1 MITDRS
7 DASASLEGCLVCG
20 AALVYSTTPSAQ
32 VCDLCGG
39 EESALISCPGGHF
52 ICDQCHRATVT
63 DVVRRVLETTVST
76 DPSAILEQILALPTL
91 TMHGPEHHAIVPG
104 VIIAAA
110 RNAGVAL
117 PPGGLDAALRRGGK
131 IPGGWC
137 GYYGACGAAV
147 GVGVAVSVITEAT
160 PLKGEQRSLA
170 LAGTSFALT
179 RMVDGQPRCCKRASR
194 VAVAAAVEYLRDHLA
209 IDLPAP
215 GAVRCSS
222 AARNKECP
230 GELCPYFLAIV

>member
-1 MITDRS
+1 MITHRS

-20 AALVYSTTPSAQ
+20 AELAYSTTASVQ

-39 EESALISCPGGHF
+39 EESAQISCPGGHF
-52 ICDQCHRATVT
+52 VCDQCHRATVT
-63 DVVRRVLETTVST
+63 DVVRRVLETTEST

-104 VIIAAA
+104 VIIASAG
-110 RNAGVAL
+110 NAGVAL

-160 PLKGEQRSLA
+160 PLKGEPRSQA
-170 LAGTSFALT
+170 LAATAFALT
-179 RMVDGQPRCCKRASR
+179 RMIDGQPRCCKRASR
-194 VAVAAAVEYLRDHLA
+194 VAVAAAVEYLRDQLGL
-209 IDLPAP
+209 DLPAP
-215 GAVRCSS
+215 GAVRCTS

-230 GELCPYFLAIV
+230 GESCPYFVAIV

>member
-1 MITDRS
+1 
-7 DASASLEGCLVCG
+7 VCG
-20 AALVYSTTPSAQ
+20 AELAYSTTASVQ

-39 EESALISCPGGHF
+39 EESAQISCPGGHF
-52 ICDQCHRATVT
+52 VCDQCHRATVT
-63 DVVRRVLETTVST
+63 DVVRRVLETTEST

-104 VIIAAA
+104 VIIASAG
-110 RNAGVAL
+110 NAGVAL

-160 PLKGEQRSLA
+160 PLKGEPRSQA
-170 LAGTSFALT
+170 LAATAFALT
-179 RMVDGQPRCCKRASR
+179 RMIDGQPRCCKRASR
-194 VAVAAAVEYLRDHLA
+194 VAVAAAVEYLRDQLGL
-209 IDLPAP
+209 DLPAP
-215 GAVRCSS
+215 GAVRCTS

-230 GELCPYFLAIV
+230 GESCPYFVAIV